1 MKRSFVTIRSDLLY
15 AILYYIDISL
25 SLSLESYKDIVTPSR
40 KNTPIK
46 RFTGPRQLEEIKKLK
61 VKLHGRVR

>member
-15 AILYYIDISL
+15 AILYYIDI

>member
-15 AILYYIDISL
+15 AILYYIDI

-46 RFTGPRQLEEIKKLK
+46 RFTGPRQLEEVKKLK